1 MGLMLKGFLAGTFL
15 LMLLCAVS
23 ADIYMV
29 SPVDSVVVR
38 DAVLELGSAE
48 PGQNVEILLSSKS
61 GYETPW
67 STASITDVP
76 AGWDAKG
83 SVGGGKTLGVNV
95 GIPETAAQNAY
106 NLTIELSNPE
116 AKLPA
121 ERFSAR
127 LYVQKGLLR
136 ASVVQQPSQLLVG
149 EPIPYHITINN
160 DSIARHRVLLNSTL
174 SEQWFRSGEY
184 LLEPKQAVEKTVYVT
199 PRVYGRVSYSIAL
212 TSLVNGSGIAKTDS
226 KLDIMPTLKSKYSA
240 ALYGFPFFTATLL
253 PYYAVNSAISY
264 FFP

>member
-1 MGLMLKGFLAGTFL
+1 MLKGFLAGTFL
-15 LMLLCAVS
+15 LMLLCTVS

-29 SPVDSVVVR
+29 SPTDSVVMK
-38 DAVLELGSAE
+38 DTVLELGSAE
-48 PGQNVEILLSSKS
+48 PGQTVAVIISSKS

-67 STASITDVP
+67 STAEAIDAP

-83 SVGGGKTLGVNV
+83 SVGGGKTLGVNLK
-95 GIPETAAQNAY
+95 IPDTAAQNAY
-106 NLTIELSNPE
+106 NITVELSNPE

-127 LYVQKGLLR
+127 LYVQKGLLK
-136 ASVVQQPSQLLVG
+136 ASIVQQPSALLVG

-160 DSIARHRVLLNSTL
+160 DSIASHNVLLNSTL
-174 SEQWFRSGEY
+174 SEQWFRSEEY
-184 LLEPKQAVEKTVYVT
+184 VLEPKQTVEKNVYVM
-199 PRVYGRVSYSIAL
+199 PRVYGRISYSLSL
-212 TSLVNGSGIAKTDS
+212 TSLANGSGITKTDS